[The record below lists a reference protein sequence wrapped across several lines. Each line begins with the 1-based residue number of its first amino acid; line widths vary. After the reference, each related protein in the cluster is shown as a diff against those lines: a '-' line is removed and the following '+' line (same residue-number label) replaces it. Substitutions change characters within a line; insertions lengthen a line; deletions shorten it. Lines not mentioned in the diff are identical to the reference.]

1 MSCPTSPIFPMPTVD
16 FTSPLPLGRTIL
28 PCRLMPGP
36 MAEVTTGN
44 WVRVLTAKRWVKAWW
59 MPFLRLSTGLPRDSR
74 LKAHLAPFQ
83 ETGLPFIVQLM
94 GVDTSLIARAAARLH
109 ALGAAVLDLNC
120 ACPSPIVVRNGAG
133 GARLRHP
140 AWIRDTL
147 RAMREAAPGAAVTV
161 KLRCGW
167 DSPND
172 FPAIADAVRDAAPDL
187 ATVHFRTVLEGYR
200 PVLDGLDRLAGAR
213 ARLAG
218 IPCFGSGDLFTPQD
232 ILRMRDCC
240 DIDGVAPARGLL
252 RNPRLLAETE
262 ALLQGAPLP
271 PLDEERR
278 VALWRD
284 FTASA
289 PRGFALQMA
298 ANLFGRD
305 SAFFR
310 QLASPSGKA
319 GNPP

>member
-1 MSCPTSPIFPMPTVD
+1 MPAD
-16 FTSPLPLGRTIL
+16 FTAPFPLGRITL
-28 PCRLMPGP
+28 PDRLLPGP
-36 MAEVTTGN
+36 MAEVTTGA
-44 WVRVLTAKRWVKAWW
+44 WIRVLTARRWVRAWW
-59 MPFLRLSTGLPRDSR
+59 MPFLRLSTDLPRDAR

-83 ETGLPFIVQLM
+83 AAGLPFIVQLM
-94 GVDTSLIARAAARLH
+94 GVDTALLARAAARLH

-133 GARLRHP
+133 GARLREP

-147 RAMREAAPGAAVTV
+147 RAMRDAAPEAAITV

-167 DSPND
+167 DSPRD
-172 FPAIADAVRDAAPDL
+172 FHAIADAVRDAAPDL
-187 ATVHFRTVLEGYR
+187 ATVHFRTVREGYR
-200 PVLDGLDRLAGAR
+200 LVPDGLDRLADAR

-232 ILRMRDCC
+232 ILRMRDHCGV
-240 DIDGVAPARGLL
+240 DGVAPARGLL
-252 RNPRLLAETE
+252 RNPRLLAETA
-262 ALLQGAPLP
+262 ALLDGTPLP
-271 PLDEERR
+271 PLDEQQRI
-278 VALWRD
+278 ALWHD
-284 FTASA
+284 FTDGA

-310 QLASPSGKA
+310 QQLQHMP
-319 GNPP
+319 